1 MEKIRLN
8 ADKWNDRFVINFF
21 RIICV
26 IEVILIG
33 YFNLIKLR
41 YYCEYDSSSYF
52 LKAYEMYRQRTLFIS
67 DWVDQTSLYFDS
79 PVPLAALLMNVFHNI
94 FPSYGIANC
103 MITAANIY
111 LFHRILKDLDF
122 PEMSRLVALAFFL
135 CPYLTTPFDI
145 VNDLGYYIT
154 PVCLYQQ
161 DFTV

>member
-52 LKAYEMYRQRTLFIS
+52 LKGCIARGRFLSATGWIRQACIS
-67 DWVDQTSLYFDS
+67 I
-79 PVPLAALLMNVFHNI
+79 PRFHWRH
-94 FPSYGIANC
+94 C
-103 MITAANIY
+103 
-111 LFHRILKDLDF
+111 
-122 PEMSRLVALAFFL
+122 
-135 CPYLTTPFDI
+135 
-145 VNDLGYYIT
+145 
-154 PVCLYQQ
+154 
-161 DFTV
+161 

>member
-79 PVPLAALLMNVFHNI
+79 PVPPGGTVDERISQYLSFLWYCKLYDYSGKHLSFSSH
-94 FPSYGIANC
+94 FKRFGLPGDEPSGRTGI
-103 MITAANIY
+103 
-111 LFHRILKDLDF
+111 LF
-122 PEMSRLVALAFFL
+122 MSISDDSV
-135 CPYLTTPFDI
+135 
-145 VNDLGYYIT
+145 
-154 PVCLYQQ
+154 
-161 DFTV
+161 

>member
-79 PVPLAALLMNVFHNI
+79 PVPLAALLMNVFHI
-94 FPSYGIANC
+94 S
-103 MITAANIY
+103 
-111 LFHRILKDLDF
+111 
-122 PEMSRLVALAFFL
+122 FL
-135 CPYLTTPFDI
+135 LMVLQI
-145 VNDLGYYIT
+145 V
-154 PVCLYQQ
+154 
-161 DFTV
+161 

>member
-52 LKAYEMYRQRTLFIS
+52 LKAYEMYRQRTLLSATGWIRQACIS
-67 DWVDQTSLYFDS
+67 IPQ
-79 PVPLAALLMNVFHNI
+79 FHWRH
-94 FPSYGIANC
+94 C
-103 MITAANIY
+103 
-111 LFHRILKDLDF
+111 
-122 PEMSRLVALAFFL
+122 
-135 CPYLTTPFDI
+135 
-145 VNDLGYYIT
+145 
-154 PVCLYQQ
+154 
-161 DFTV
+161 

>member
-79 PVPLAALLMNVFHNI
+79 PVDERISQYLSLLWYCKLYDYSGKHLSFSSH
-94 FPSYGIANC
+94 FKRFGLPGDEPSGRTGI
-103 MITAANIY
+103 
-111 LFHRILKDLDF
+111 LF
-122 PEMSRLVALAFFL
+122 MSISDDSV
-135 CPYLTTPFDI
+135 
-145 VNDLGYYIT
+145 
-154 PVCLYQQ
+154 
-161 DFTV
+161 